1 MPSSLSISPLRL
13 TSVEEVEEVEHGEGL
28 MDSGFGLLPS
38 AYIQSPSREK
48 KAPGFSEWQEEES
61 QRYSSMKARA
71 RSASQSVFILFSF

>member
-1 MPSSLSISPLRL
+1 
-13 TSVEEVEEVEHGEGL
+13 